1 MNQHVQTNRTVRKK
15 KQDNRIR
22 DNEKG
27 TYMLTH
33 VVISGE
39 RNVVKNKAEKF

>member
-1 MNQHVQTNRTVRKK
+1 MNQHVQTNRTVRKNK
-15 KQDNRIR
+15 LDIKIR

-27 TYMLTH
+27 THMLTD
-33 VVISGE
+33 VISGE